1 MNLPNRAGITIPC
14 HWNKEVIE
22 LIVKQNKE
30 IDGPKVVEIYGALP
44 EGGPIGHGRSPE
56 SVVPVSREEAC
67 NFRFYLK
74 EQGLDF
80 TYLLNA
86 PFKKIKGENHQ
97 VELTEYLQWIINDL
111 RPDAVTVS
119 SLELMSLVREM
130 SSEIPIHISTIAGVK
145 KVEDLQKYLS
155 LRPNRL
161 VPHHDCGKD
170 FTALKELVDLA
181 CKNNIEVELLSTES
195 CLRECPS
202 RDAHYTYLAQKSKD
216 CVFHTVC
223 NTKKIENPAEFL
235 LAGGVIRPEDMG
247 FYEKLGVKY
256 FKISGRSK
264 PVSWLPEVVKAY
276 QSRNYEGNLIRL
288 LGIDP
293 KLEAENWIY
302 IDNKSLDGFIEGY
315 PQSIDKEKESDY
327 CDKWMVKLFE
337 EHKFHLNDGT
347 EYSVEGEHL
356 VLKKTGENTENILSN
371 ELRGLR

>member
-1 MNLPNRAGITIPC
+1 
-14 HWNKEVIE
+14 
-22 LIVKQNKE
+22 
-30 IDGPKVVEIYGALP
+30 
-44 EGGPIGHGRSPE
+44 
-56 SVVPVSREEAC
+56 
-67 NFRFYLK
+67 
-74 EQGLDF
+74 
-80 TYLLNA
+80 
-86 PFKKIKGENHQ
+86 
-97 VELTEYLQWIINDL
+97 
-111 RPDAVTVS
+111 
-119 SLELMSLVREM
+119 
-130 SSEIPIHISTIAGVK
+130 
-145 KVEDLQKYLS
+145 
-155 LRPNRL
+155 
-161 VPHHDCGKD
+161 
-170 FTALKELVDLA
+170 
-181 CKNNIEVELLSTES
+181 
-195 CLRECPS
+195 
-202 RDAHYTYLAQKSKD
+202 
-216 CVFHTVC
+216 
-223 NTKKIENPAEFL
+223 
-235 LAGGVIRPEDMG
+235 MG